1 MVIVIGLALFAF
13 IAGDAWKIL
22 QPHQGK
28 QNAGEINGNTLSV
41 QDYQQMVDEFSEVIK
56 LTNGLNSLNE
66 DQLTNIKDQVWNTY
80 VTNELI
86 AAEANKPETVDTG
99 SKCNK
104 SRGKSV
110 RAKHTGIY
118 FTGRAG
124 TYGKR
129 GPAVDAGRLAG
140 G

>member
-1 MVIVIGLALFAF
+1 M
-13 IAGDAWKIL
+13 
-22 QPHQGK
+22 H
-28 QNAGEINGNTLSV
+28 
-41 QDYQQMVDEFSEVIK
+41 
-56 LTNGLNSLNE
+56 
-66 DQLTNIKDQVWNTY
+66 
-80 VTNELI
+80 
-86 AAEANKPETVDTG
+86 ANKPETVDTG

>member
-1 MVIVIGLALFAF
+1 M
-13 IAGDAWKIL
+13 
-22 QPHQGK
+22 H
-28 QNAGEINGNTLSV
+28 
-41 QDYQQMVDEFSEVIK
+41 
-56 LTNGLNSLNE
+56 
-66 DQLTNIKDQVWNTY
+66 
-80 VTNELI
+80 
-86 AAEANKPETVDTG
+86 ANKPETVDTG

-124 TYGKR
+124 TYGTR

-140 G
+140 GRFRGRRFRETVKSGEEGGL